1 MKKILFVVNT
11 MGKAGAETALL
22 EFLKKLDGSCEI
34 FLYVLMNQGEMLR
47 QVPPDV
53 HILNQSFS
61 YLSVLTKNGRRRMI
75 WTVLK
80 AFRKNGDWFRK
91 LYYIFKSFKSMFR
104 IRRFQIAKL
113 LWRTISDGS
122 ERFDMKFDLA
132 VAWLEG
138 ASAYYVADHVKAHK
152 KAAFLHIDY
161 ENAGYTREMD
171 NACWR
176 QYDQIFA
183 VSEQVKEKFQAF
195 YPEYAEKVRVFHNY
209 IDRDLISRRAK
220 EAGGFQDDYDGMRI
234 LTVGRL
240 SYQKAYDIAIEAM
253 TYLKLS
259 GYRVRWYV
267 LGEGY
272 QRKYLEKRISELGLK
287 KDFLLLGAVDN
298 PYPYYKQ
305 TDIYVHAT
313 RYEGKSIAIQE
324 AQVLGC
330 AIIAS
335 DCSGNREQIID
346 GLDGLLCALKPAA
359 IADSITEL
367 IKDEE
372 KRKKLSQMAK
382 AKQIPQEQESVLQK
396 LFE

>member
-1 MKKILFVVNT
+1 MKKILFVINT

-195 YPEYAEKVRVFHNY
+195 YPEYAEKVHVFHNY
-209 IDRDLISRRAK
+209 IDRELISRRAK

-259 GYRVRWYV
+259 GYHVRWYV